1 MMICLYQG
9 CRFCMGSPAQTG
21 RWIKNMQGCIFCTGS
36 PAKGEG
42 GGDKNIWENGKEMK
56 MNNGQNIPP
65 WFVTLISKNHR
76 KLLGLMKYIF
86 KTGNT
91 VSLTSVKFMIF
102 KLNCTLQRWV
112 LKKSSIA
119 NSSLVARSN
128 FF

>member
-36 PAKGEG
+36 PATGKG
-42 GGDKNIWENGKEMK
+42 GGDKKYLGKGKEMK
-56 MNNGQNIPP
+56 MNNGQNIHP
-65 WFVTLISKNHR
+65 WFVTLNSKHHR
-76 KLLGLMKYIF
+76 KLLGLMKNIF
-86 KTGNT
+86 RTGNT

-112 LKKSSIA
+112 RKKSSIA
-119 NSSLVARSN
+119 NSSLVARSI